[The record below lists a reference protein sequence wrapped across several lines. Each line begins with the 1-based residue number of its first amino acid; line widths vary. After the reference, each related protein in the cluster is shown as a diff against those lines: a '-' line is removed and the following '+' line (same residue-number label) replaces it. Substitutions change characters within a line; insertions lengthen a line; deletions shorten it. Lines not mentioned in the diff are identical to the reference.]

1 MADALGAPAAFL
13 LPGAEWDD
21 LTALSVFVS
30 RPEAREVLRLMLGLE
45 VQDILEISSTLREI
59 RRREG
64 LPEDVPAIP
73 HLPPASTSPAR
84 GVRAAGACTKPLSG
98 QRITWKDADVDGPI
112 FGLCSVL
119 TLVSTAIAL
128 VRAVAQRRRK
138 GDYFRVARRAHV
150 VALASSFVGSVLAI
164 PVVAE
169 VADRATMAELSS
181 LISDIAAV
189 IFCAS
194 LQILIIDWEYRELPH
209 DASIACR
216 IGFVVVVS
224 GLLIWQFRRTDPA
237 RLGLDLS
244 TSYAQFSDVRTYMLT
259 YLGFFAAAG
268 AEVAVRA
275 AKLARGAWERGRAAG
290 TGLAWRR
297 PGRRS
302 VSSTPLAEEATY
314 SPTRAATPGRWRWTT
329 SSAPRWRGCPL
340 GAWRPGCR
348 WPCSAAAARNRC
360 AAA

>member
-1 MADALGAPAAFL
+1 M
-13 LPGAEWDD
+13 
-21 LTALSVFVS
+21 
-30 RPEAREVLRLMLGLE
+30 
-45 VQDILEISSTLREI
+45 
-59 RRREG
+59 
-64 LPEDVPAIP
+64 
-73 HLPPASTSPAR
+73 
-84 GVRAAGACTKPLSG
+84 
-98 QRITWKDADVDGPI
+98 DGPI

-194 LQILIIDWEYRELPH
+194 LQVLIIDWEYRELPH

-290 TGLAWRR
+290 TGLAVAAAGAAFGVLYAVSRGGYILAYESGHAWPLALDNVISPALAGLSIGCVAAGLSMAVLSNSRR
-297 PGRRS
+297 SEPLRRS
-302 VSSTPLAEEATY
+302 V
-314 SPTRAATPGRWRWTT
+314 
-329 SSAPRWRGCPL
+329 
-340 GAWRPGCR
+340 
-348 WPCSAAAARNRC
+348 NV
-360 AAA
+360 